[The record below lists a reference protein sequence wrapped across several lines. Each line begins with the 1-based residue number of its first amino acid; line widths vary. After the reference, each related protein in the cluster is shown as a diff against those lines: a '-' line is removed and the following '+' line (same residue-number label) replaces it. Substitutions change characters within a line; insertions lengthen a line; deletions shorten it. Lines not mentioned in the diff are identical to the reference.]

1 MPRAGGIYSLIA
13 SYLAVPNATID
24 VVQHNPVL
32 EDIAQA
38 LTDSLPRD
46 GSAAMTGNLNM
57 GAKKLTNLA
66 AATNPGDAPRKDQ
79 VQPVDANLTAL
90 AGLTAAANKLPYFT
104 GASAAAVTDLTAFAR
119 TLLDD
124 ADAATMRGTLAAVG
138 ANPVLTL
145 DWNALTTPGFTLN
158 WSGAGVT
165 TGPVS
170 GALTQGLTQIG
181 ADGTWG
187 YQVAMTPAN
196 GKLYSRPFWG
206 SAWGTWAEVAG
217 TANMAAMIRAAFA
230 AVPYVSSEQTITS
243 GGLLT
248 LAHGLGAAPSFATMK
263 LICKVANNG
272 WSVGDLADTEMQQS
286 AGSAAK
292 VNQLYSSATNVLVRF
307 SDNASCFV
315 VANKSTGV
323 TFNATNSDWKLI
335 VRAYP

>member
-1 MPRAGGIYSLIA
+1 MPRTGGIYSLIA

-138 ANPVLTL
+138 SAPSRTSN
-145 DWNALTTPGFTLN
+145 WNSLTTPGFTVI
-158 WSGAGVT
+158 WSSTGDIN
-165 TGPVS
+165 GPVG
-170 GALTQGLTQIG
+170 GALTQGVSQIG

-206 SAWGTWAEVAG
+206 SAWAAWAEVAD

-230 AVPYVSSEQTITS
+230 AVPYVSTEQTITS

-248 LAHGLGAAPSFATMK
+248 LAHGLGAAPSFVEFQLSCQTAE
-263 LICKVANNG
+263 AG
-272 WSVGDLADTEMQQS
+272 FAVGDKPFAESGQTGGVAS
-286 AGSAAK
+286 INTAYANG
-292 VNQLYSSATNVLVRF
+292 TNIFVRF
-307 SDNASCFV
+307 SNTAACFNVAHKTTGTATVLTNA
-315 VANKSTGV
+315 N
-323 TFNATNSDWKLI
+323 WKLI

>member
-1 MPRAGGIYSLIA
+1 MPRTGGIYSLIA

-79 VQPVDANLTAL
+79 VQPVDAKLTAL

-104 GASAAAVTDLTAFAR
+104 GAAAAAVTDLTAFAR

-124 ADAATMRGTLAAVG
+124 ADAATMRATLAAVG
-138 ANPVLTL
+138 SDTVRTAN
-145 DWNALTTPGFTLN
+145 WNSLTTPGLTVN
-158 WSGAGVT
+158 WSGAGDVN
-165 TGPVS
+165 GPVN
-170 GALTQGLTQIG
+170 GALTQGFSQIG
-181 ADGTWG
+181 SDGTWG
-187 YQVAMTPAN
+187 YQVALTPSS
-196 GKLYSRPFWG
+196 GKLYSRPYFG
-206 SAWGTWAEVAG
+206 SVWSAWAEVAN

-230 AVPYVSSEQTITS
+230 QVPYVSTEQTITPA
-243 GGLLT
+243 GLLT
-248 LAHGLGAAPSFATMK
+248 LAHGLGTAPSM
-263 LICKVANNG
+263 VAFQLSCQTAEG
-272 WSVGDLADTEMQQS
+272 GYAIGDKPYLPDSNSDPMACRSD
-286 AGSAAK
+286 
-292 VNQLYSSATNVLVRF
+292 ATNVYVRF
-307 SDNASCFV
+307 NSGSPLFWLCNKTTGTPFNLTNAS
-315 VANKSTGV
+315 
-323 TFNATNSDWKLI
+323 WRLI

>member
-1 MPRAGGIYSLIA
+1 MPRTGGIYSLIA
-13 SYLAVPNATID
+13 SYFAVNNATID
-24 VVQHNPVL
+24 IAQHNPVL

-38 LTDSLPRD
+38 LTDSLPRN
-46 GSAAMTGNLNM
+46 GAAAMTGNLNM
-57 GAKKLTNLA
+57 GAKKITNLA
-66 AATNPGDAPRKDQ
+66 AATGGGDAPRNDQ
-79 VQPVDANLTAL
+79 VQPVDAKLTAL
-90 AGLTAAANKLPYFT
+90 AGVAAAANKLPYFT

-170 GALTQGLTQIG
+170 GALTQGLTQI
-181 ADGTWG
+181 DGTWG

-206 SAWGTWAEVAG
+206 SAWGTWAEVANG
-217 TANMAAMIRAAFA
+217 ANMAAMIRAALSQ
-230 AVPYVSSEQTITS
+230 VPYISTEQTITS

-248 LAHGLGAAPSFATMK
+248 LAHGLGARPSLVSYELKCTSAEGGY
-263 LICKVANNG
+263 A
-272 WSVGDLADTEMQQS
+272 VGDYVQPVDPGFTS
-286 AGSAAK
+286 ATI
-292 VNQLYSSATNVLVRF
+292 NATNVAVRF
-307 SDNASCFV
+307 ASGAAFIV
-315 VANKSTGV
+315 GHKSTGAN
-323 TFNATNSDWKLI
+323 FNITSGNWKLI
-335 VRAYP
+335 VRAWP

>member
-1 MPRAGGIYSLIA
+1 MPRTGGIYSLIA

-124 ADAATMRGTLAAVG
+124 ADAADARATMGLGAYILDQASVLADFNSVVSNGFLVG
-138 ANPVLTL
+138 DATTAN
-145 DWNALTTPGFTLN
+145 
-158 WSGAGVT
+158 
-165 TGPVS
+165 GPVAATAYHGFS
-170 GALTQGLTQIG
+170 NIGSAGNGVQLLLRDG
-181 ADGTWG
+181 ADE
-187 YQVAMTPAN
+187 
-196 GKLYSRPFWG
+196 
-206 SAWGTWAEVAG
+206 AWYRRCVGGAFQPWRR
-217 TANMAAMIRAAFA
+217 MIDTGNLAAAFA
-230 AVPYVSSEQTITS
+230 TVPYVSTEQTITS

-248 LAHGLGAAPSFATMK
+248 LAHGLGARPSLVTYELKCTTAE
-263 LICKVANNG
+263 G
-272 WSVGDLADTEMQQS
+272 GYSVGDYVQPVDPGFTS
-286 AGSAAK
+286 ATI
-292 VNQLYSSATNVLVRF
+292 NATNVAVRF
-307 SDNASCFV
+307 ASGAAFV
-315 VANKSTGV
+315 VGHKSTGAN
-323 TFNATNSDWKLI
+323 FNITAANWKLI